1 MYTLTKL
8 DNNLRVLTVTIPHV
22 QSVTL
27 GCFLAVG
34 SRYEP
39 ADLSGAS
46 HFVEH
51 MLFKGT
57 AHRPTARD
65 IAEAI
70 EGKGGVFNATTG
82 LETTLYW
89 AKVAA
94 PHLPEALD
102 VIADMLLHASFDSV
116 ELEKERA
123 VIAEEINYSLDTPD
137 NLALIQANALQ
148 WPDHPLGRDVAGS
161 HETVA
166 AMTRESLLGY
176 LADHYRPGRAIV
188 GLAGKIEHDEAV
200 ALVESCLGGW
210 RSGAQRAWEP
220 APVPVD
226 GPRVH
231 IERRPTEQS
240 HFVFSFEGPS
250 RSDPDRFAVRLL
262 NVILGEGMRSRLFQ
276 EVRERLGLAYTVDSY
291 FSALQDTGALGI
303 YAGVTPGRA
312 EEAVRAILA
321 ELDRLRCEPVPDDE
335 LSKAKEFTR
344 GRTALSLEDSFA
356 VATWYT
362 RQQLM
367 GTEIL
372 EPEEALARIEAVD
385 AADIRRVARAVFREE
400 RLNLAAVGPFSQNGK
415 RFRDAIH
422 F

>member
-1 MYTLTKL
+1 MYMLTRL
-8 DNNLRVLTVTIPHV
+8 ENGLRVLTVTMPHV

-57 AHRPTARD
+57 TRRPTARD

-82 LETTLYW
+82 LESTLYW

-94 PHLPEALD
+94 AHLPEALD
-102 VIADMLLHASFDSV
+102 VIADMLLHAAFDSA

-137 NLALIQANALQ
+137 NLAQMQANALQ
-148 WPDHPLGRDVAGS
+148 WPNHPLGRDVAGS

-166 AMTRESLLGY
+166 AMTRDELLTY
-176 LADHYRPGRAIV
+176 LADHYRPGSAIV
-188 GLAGKIEHDEAV
+188 GLAGKIAHEEAV

-210 RSGAQRAWEP
+210 QPDAPRAWEP
-220 APVPVD
+220 APAAVD

-231 IERRPTEQS
+231 VERRPTEQA
-240 HFVFSFEGPS
+240 HLVFSFEGPS
-250 RSDPDRFAVRLL
+250 RSEPDRFAVRLL
-262 NVILGEGMRSRLFQ
+262 NIVLGEGMRSRLFQ
-276 EVRERLGLAYTVDSY
+276 EVRERRGLAYTVDSY
-291 FSALQDTGALGI
+291 FSTLQDTGALGI

-312 EEAVRAILA
+312 EEAARAILA
-321 ELDRLRCEPVPDDE
+321 ELDRLRREPVPEDE
-335 LSKAKEFTR
+335 LAKAKEFTR

-385 AADIRRVARAVFREE
+385 AAEIQRVARIVFREE
-400 RLNLAAVGPFSQNGK
+400 RLNLAAVGPFSENGN